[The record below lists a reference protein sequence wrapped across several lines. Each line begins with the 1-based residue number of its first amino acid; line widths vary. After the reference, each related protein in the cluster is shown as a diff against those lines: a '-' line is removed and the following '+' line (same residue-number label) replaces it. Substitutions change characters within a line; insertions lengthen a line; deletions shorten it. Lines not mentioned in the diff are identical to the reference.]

1 LLCCPKQAIL
11 IGDLPPQ
18 SLRSAIM
25 LAFAP
30 IARTTFDMQLAQA
43 NAALAQQTL
52 QAAFADLRVV
62 PTLITDSETLAQAIA
77 QLRAAPLSLIVVFQA
92 TFADSSA
99 IVALAEAL
107 RAPLLLWAA
116 PEPATG
122 GRLRSNALCGINLA
136 AFALK
141 RRGLPYLCCYAAPDS
156 PEAVRLVQRA
166 AAAAETLFA
175 LRHAKIGVIGE
186 HPTGFEPCAY
196 DAERLRARFG
206 VQVQPYALEAAFAAA
221 DSLLAAERVTARY
234 ADLAA
239 KLSNLTELNTAQV
252 RGTLSFHEA
261 LRDQIA
267 ADDLRGVA
275 IRCWPETFLKRDCA
289 VCAASSLL
297 CDDGIPATCEA
308 DVHGVLSGLLLQGV
322 GAAATF
328 GADLVA
334 ADLANDTLTF
344 WHCGLAPLS
353 MCAPSFAPRG
363 ALHSNRQRPLLM
375 EFPLKAGRVTLARL
389 TQAGASGDYRLLL
402 GTGEMLDA
410 PMQFSGTSGVL
421 RPDSGAAHALQVILQ
436 EGLDHHFT
444 LAYGDFADAL
454 TLLADFA
461 KLPII
466 RL

>member
-1 LLCCPKQAIL
+1 
-11 IGDLPPQ
+11 
-18 SLRSAIM
+18 M
-25 LAFAP
+25 LAFVP

-43 NAALAQQTL
+43 NAALAQRTL
-52 QAAFADLRVV
+52 QAAFADLHVV
-62 PTLITDSETLAQAIA
+62 ETLITDAETLTQAIE
-77 QLRAAPLSLIVVFQA
+77 QLRAAPISLIVVFQA

-99 IVALAEAL
+99 VVALAEAS
-107 RAPLLLWAA
+107 RVPLLLWAA

-122 GRLRSNALCGINLA
+122 GRLRTNALCGINLA

-141 RRGLPYLCCYAAPDS
+141 RRGLPYVFCHAAPDS
-156 PEAVRLVQRA
+156 PEAIRLAQRA
-166 AAAAETLFA
+166 AAAAEALLA

-186 HPTGFEPCAY
+186 HPQGFEPCAY

-206 VQVQPYALEAAFAAA
+206 VHVQPYALEDAFIAA
-221 DSLLAAERVTARY
+221 DRVPAERVTARY

-239 KLSNLTELNTAQV
+239 KLSNLTELNAVQV

-261 LRDQIA
+261 LRDHIA
-267 ADDLRGVA
+267 AERLHGVA
-275 IRCWPETFLKRDCA
+275 VRCWPETFIKRDCA
-289 VCAASSLL
+289 VCASSSLL

-308 DVHGVLSGLLLQGV
+308 DVHGVLSGLILQGV
-322 GAAATF
+322 GATATF
-328 GADLVA
+328 GADMVA
-334 ADLANDTLTF
+334 ADPENNTLTF

-353 MCAPSFAPRG
+353 MCAPNFVPRG

-375 EFPLKAGRVTLARL
+375 EFPLKAGRVTIARL
-389 TQAGASGDYRLLL
+389 TQAGDSGDYRLIV
-402 GTGEMLDA
+402 GTGEMLSA
-410 PMQFSGTSGVL
+410 PMQFSGTSGVF

-461 KLPII
+461 QLPII